1 MVVYSAR
8 PIKMG
13 EGGSTRRHSGARV
26 GANPESRA
34 AISGFRVCAKRRIP
48 E

>member
-13 EGGSTRRHSGARV
+13 EGMTELHHARV
-26 GANPESRA
+26 TASSLSRKA
-34 AISGFRVCAKRRIP
+34 HSSG
-48 E
+48 